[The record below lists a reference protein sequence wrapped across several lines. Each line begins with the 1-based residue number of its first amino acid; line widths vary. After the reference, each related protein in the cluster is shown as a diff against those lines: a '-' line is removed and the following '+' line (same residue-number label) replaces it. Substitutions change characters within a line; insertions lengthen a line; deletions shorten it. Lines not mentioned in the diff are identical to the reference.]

1 MKKLAVLIIGIMFF
15 WNLHGALTTHLKFE
29 DNFEDSF
36 GNYDGTNYG
45 TNGGTT
51 FATGKEGRSI
61 YFDGG
66 DYVEVGN
73 GYWFDPRGADSSYS
87 ISLWVKSTEAA
98 SSSNANC
105 YIGYHTVSGGNIFLL
120 GYWSSTLRLQI
131 MNTYVTVSTS
141 AEPQE
146 WTHYV
151 VTAKENGTSTAAKVY
166 KDGAQIWSGTINNV
180 LTVTYND
187 KPWVLG
193 QDWDSSTSKTDY
205 FKGNMDNV
213 RFYDNELDAAYVRQ
227 IFLKESS
234 YVHLKFDDDFNDSV
248 GSNHGTQTGG
258 VLFKEGLENKSA
270 WMDGYN
276 DYIEFGSS
284 TTDPRLTNG
293 VYKDFSMSIWVKSH
307 SSATTTDNNCY
318 IGKHTGTGG
327 NLFLFGYWSGA

>member
-1 MKKLAVLIIGIMFF
+1 MKMKKLMVLIIGTMFF

-151 VTAKENGTSTAAKVY
+151 VTAKENGTSTSAKVY

-180 LTVTYND
+180 LTVTYDD

-193 QDWDSSTSKTDY
+193 MDWDVDGGDADNDPDKTDY
-205 FKGNMDNV
+205 FKGYMDNV
-213 RFYDNELDAAYVRQ
+213 RFYDNELDDDYVKQ
-227 IFLKESS
+227 IYLKESS
-234 YVHLKFDDDFNDSV
+234 MVHLALDDNYEDSA
-248 GSNHGTQTGG
+248 GSYDGWQNNG
-258 VLFKEGLENKSA
+258 VVFKSGMENRAASL
-270 WMDGYN
+270 DGYN
-276 DYIEFGSS
+276 DYIEFGTP
-284 TTDPRLTNG
+284 TTDPRLTSG
-293 VYKDFSMSIWVKSH
+293 SYK
-307 SSATTTDNNCY
+307 Y
-318 IGKHTGTGG
+318 
-327 NLFLFGYWSGA
+327 Y